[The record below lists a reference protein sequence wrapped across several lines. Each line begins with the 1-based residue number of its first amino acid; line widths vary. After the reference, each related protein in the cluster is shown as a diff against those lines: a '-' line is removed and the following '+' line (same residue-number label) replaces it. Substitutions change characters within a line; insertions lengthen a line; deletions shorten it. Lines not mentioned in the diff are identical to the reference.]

1 MLITFY
7 KNAYYTRKVEVI
19 CNNAQFVLQLVFA
32 VAVCITRLM
41 VHAVQ
46 GAVGWVV
53 RMGAVPGQMGP
64 SSKFADQKL
73 DVNCLLWTAFHR
85 LGRCPSS

>member
-19 CNNAQFVLQLVFA
+19 CNNAHFCFEKEHAVHFKRHLQLLFT

-41 VHAVQ
+41 VHVLQ

-53 RMGAVPGQMGP
+53 RKGTVPGQMGP

-73 DVNCLLWTAFHR
+73 DVNCLL
-85 LGRCPSS
+85 